1 MARLFFFPPQCHYFC
16 LNVTSGILVYW
27 FFFFFLFLT
36 TKLEQLIGSV
46 LSRRCIPVFDVTER
60 LHVSLSGY
68 SSRAW
73 GAVGLTTRQTA
84 MKDGRRRSRE
94 KRWCS
99 SNQSVERPYRNI
111 FQDGITRCKNNPIR
125 TSATGWPAHI
135 WRAVIGLLSKW
146 AEFSSLEPESRVSLR
161 TNWLNHNN

>member
-1 MARLFFFPPQCHYFC
+1 MSPAGF
-16 LNVTSGILVYW
+16 W
-27 FFFFFLFLT
+27 FTGFFFFLFLT

-46 LSRRCIPVFDVTER
+46 LSCRCIPVFDVTER

-73 GAVGLTTRQTA
+73 GAVCLTTRQTA